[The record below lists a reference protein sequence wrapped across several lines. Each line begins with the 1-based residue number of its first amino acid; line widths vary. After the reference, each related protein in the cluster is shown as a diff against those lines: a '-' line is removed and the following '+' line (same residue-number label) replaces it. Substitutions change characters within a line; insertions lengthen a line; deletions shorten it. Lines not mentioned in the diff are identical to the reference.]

1 MKVRWSIVSD
11 ADARNE
17 LIYTLIRK
25 AEEDM
30 VLLEKIVDD
39 EDISSEIFGF
49 HSQQAIEKLLKALL
63 MFKIIPFRHTHD
75 LGELI
80 DLCSEHEIE
89 VPDELYNIDDLTPF
103 AVEYR
108 YDVFTPSNKEVFSRH
123 GALERVKEVHRWVQF
138 QIK

>member
-1 MKVRWSIVSD
+1 MVSD
-11 ADARNE
+11 TDARNE
-17 LIYTLIRK
+17 LLCTLIRK

-30 VLLEKIVDD
+30 ALLEKIIDD
-39 EDISSEIFGF
+39 EDISSDIFGF

-63 MFKIIPFRHTHD
+63 MSKIIPFRRTHD

-80 DLCSEHEIE
+80 DLCSEHGID

-108 YDVFTPSNKEVFSRH
+108 YDVFTPSNKEVFSRQE
-123 GALERVKEVHRWVQF
+123 AIERVKEVHRWVHF
-138 QIK
+138 QINNV

>member
-1 MKVRWSIVSD
+1 MSD
-11 ADARNE
+11 TDARNE
-17 LIYTLIRK
+17 LICTLIRK

-138 QIK
+138 QIKHPI